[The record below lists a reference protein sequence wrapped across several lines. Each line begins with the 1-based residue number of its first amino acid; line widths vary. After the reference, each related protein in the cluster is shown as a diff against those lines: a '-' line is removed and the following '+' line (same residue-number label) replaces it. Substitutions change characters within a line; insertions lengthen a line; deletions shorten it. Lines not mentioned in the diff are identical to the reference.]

1 MHINWQKWKAF
12 HETEHVQREQRRK
25 QRRMCIFVFSNRI
38 RNVNA
43 TLSADKQTDR
53 SKTKCVLANWHSIS
67 SHFKASS
74 CCCCC
79 DAMESNYTRPWR
91 GRNWVFPS
99 ILSMA
104 TGEVCREQSDKWHLI
119 SWTLAVLLPVGDGV
133 CRSLSKLQSDAKQDK
148 GSATLRIRNAR
159 AFVQFQCEQ
168 NTHTPYWSACYFW
181 PVIVVPNSII
191 RMCIRVCAN
200 VPVQNFHHMLLAYP
214 SCPYYRS
221 SLALFTY
228 HKQAILC
235 VHVRVRVSNQ
245 WKSAV
250 TAAKNPERTC
260 QSPIQRIRHI
270 GGNRHADALS
280 DDLPSR
286 WRLRCHKVLF
296 FRSRKVCA
304 G

>member
-12 HETEHVQREQRRK
+12 HGTEHVQREQRRK

-159 AFVQFQCEQ
+159 FCAISVRTE
-168 NTHTPYWSACYFW
+168 HTYAILVGLVFLACY
-181 PVIVVPNSII
+181 
-191 RMCIRVCAN
+191 CCA
-200 VPVQNFHHMLLAYP
+200 
-214 SCPYYRS
+214 
-221 SLALFTY
+221 
-228 HKQAILC
+228 K
-235 VHVRVRVSNQ
+235 
-245 WKSAV
+245 
-250 TAAKNPERTC
+250 
-260 QSPIQRIRHI
+260 
-270 GGNRHADALS
+270 
-280 DDLPSR
+280 
-286 WRLRCHKVLF
+286 
-296 FRSRKVCA
+296 
-304 G
+304 